1 MASIIKNL
9 SAKVDKNGLSQ
20 VMFFVR
26 MGKNGK
32 DFRTKSGVFVPAKFW
47 NEKKK
52 CLTIPQKIDENEKLE
67 AQGMRERLE
76 IVESRTFKLIEIYGE
91 QATKEFIETTLESFK
106 DYDGILTR
114 DVINKMIQAKN
125 QEAEQAKAEA
135 ERKEKYIFNY
145 CMAYFEAKKFSKV
158 RERMFEGLFRSMER
172 YEFFRNKIAK
182 RPFTWY
188 IDEVT
193 REDIEGLFAFYANEH
208 LYRTK
213 YEKTFAKHTLIFDRE
228 RKTKRKETI
237 EERGENRL
245 IDMRKYTKAFWN
257 WLIKTKRTKNNPFDG
272 VEIGSPKYGTPY
284 FLTIEERNQ
293 IAAFDFSGNKHLEV
307 QRDIFVFQCL
317 IGCRVGDLTKLT
329 TKNIVG
335 DMLVYT
341 PHKTKDE
348 GESTTIAR
356 VPLHADACALI
367 DKYKGQDKKGRL
379 FPFIADQNYN
389 EAIKAILTAC
399 EITREV
405 PVLNPKTREPEMRPI
420 NEIASSHML
429 RRTFAGNAYKLV
441 QDPNV
446 IGKMTGHV
454 EGSKAFARYRDI
466 DDSILKDV
474 VNKLG

>member
-1 MASIIKNL
+1 M
-9 SAKVDKNGLSQ
+9 
-20 VMFFVR
+20 
-26 MGKNGK
+26 
-32 DFRTKSGVFVPAKFW
+32 PAKFW
-47 NEKKK
+47 NEKKS
-52 CLTIPQKIDENEKLE
+52 CLTIPQKINEHEKVEL
-67 AQGMRERLE
+67 QDMRERLE
-76 IVESRTFKLIEIYGE
+76 IVESRTLKLLELYGE
-91 QATKEFIETTLESFK
+91 FATKEFVETTLEIFK

-114 DVINKMIQAKN
+114 EVVNKMIQAKN
-125 QEAEQAKAEA
+125 EEIEQAQADENRKAS
-135 ERKEKYIFNY
+135 YIFNF
-145 CMAYFEAKKFSKV
+145 CEAYFEAKKFSTV

-172 YEFFRNKIAK
+172 YEIFRNKIEK

-188 IDEVT
+188 INEVT
-193 REDIEGLFAFYANEH
+193 REDIEALFAFYANEH

-213 YEKTFAKHTLIFDRE
+213 YEKTFAKYPLLFDRE
-228 RKTKRKETI
+228 RKTKRKEAI
-237 EERGENRL
+237 EARGENRL
-245 IDMRKYTKAFWN
+245 IDMRKYTKAYWN

-272 VEIGSPKYGTPY
+272 VEIGSAKYGTPY

-307 QRDIFVFQCL
+307 QRDIFVFHCM

-329 TKNIVG
+329 SKNIIG

-356 VPLHADACALI
+356 VPLHESARTLI
-367 DKYKGQDKKGRL
+367 NKYEGQDTKGRL

-405 PVLNPKTREPEMRPI
+405 PVLNPKTGEPEMRPI

-429 RRTFAGNAYKLV
+429 RRTFIGNAYKVV

-446 IGKMTGHV
+446 IGKMSGHV
-454 EGSKAFARYRDI
+454 EGSTAFARYRDI

>member
-1 MASIIKNL
+1 MATIRKNL
-9 SAKVDKNGLSQ
+9 SSKVDANGMAQ
-20 VMFFVR
+20 VMFLVEQGR
-26 MGKNGK
+26 KGKR
-32 DFRTKSGVFVPAKFW
+32 FRTKSGVFVPTRFW
-47 NEKKK
+47 NDKKK
-52 CLTIPQKIDENEKLE
+52 CLIIPQKIDENEKLE
-67 AQGMRERLE
+67 LQGMRERLE
-76 IVESRTFKLIEIYGE
+76 IAESRTFKLIEIYGE
-91 QATKEFIETTLESFK
+91 FATKEFVETTLDDFK

-114 DVINKMIQAKN
+114 DVVNKMIQAKN

-135 ERKEKYIFNY
+135 ARKEKYIFNF
-145 CMAYFEAKKFSKV
+145 CEAYFEAKSFSKV

-172 YEFFRNKIAK
+172 YEIFRNKIAK

-213 YEKTFAKHTLIFDRE
+213 YAKTFAKHTLIFDRE
-228 RKTKRKETI
+228 RKTNRKETI

-245 IDMRKYTKAFWN
+245 VDMRKYTKAFWN

-272 VEIGSPKYGTPY
+272 VEIGSAKYGTPY

-293 IAAFDFSGNKHLEV
+293 IAAFDFSVNKHLEV
-307 QRDIFVFQCL
+307 QRDIFVFQCF

-329 TKNIVG
+329 SKNIVG

-341 PHKTKDE
+341 PHKTKDD
-348 GESTTIAR
+348 GENATNAR
-356 VPLHADACALI
+356 VPLHDGARALI

-399 EITREV
+399 GITREV
-405 PVLNPKTREPEMRPI
+405 PVRNPKTGEPEMRPL

-429 RRTFAGNAYKLV
+429 RRTFIGNAYKIV

-446 IGKMTGHV
+446 IGKMSGHV
-454 EGSKAFARYRDI
+454 EGSTAFARYRDI

>member
-1 MASIIKNL
+1 MATIRKNL
-9 SAKVDKNGLSQ
+9 SSKVDANGMAQ
-20 VMFFVR
+20 VMFLVEQGR
-26 MGKNGK
+26 KGKR
-32 DFRTKSGVFVPAKFW
+32 FRTKSGVFVPTRFW
-47 NEKKK
+47 NDKKK
-52 CLTIPQKIDENEKLE
+52 CLIIPQKIDENEKLE
-67 AQGMRERLE
+67 LQGMRERLE
-76 IVESRTFKLIEIYGE
+76 IAESRTFKLIEIYGE
-91 QATKEFIETTLESFK
+91 FATKEFVETTLDCFK

-114 DVINKMIQAKN
+114 DVVNKMIQAKN

-135 ERKEKYIFNY
+135 ARKEKYIFNF
-145 CMAYFEAKKFSKV
+145 CEAYFEAKSFSKV

-172 YEFFRNKIAK
+172 YEIFRNKIAK

-213 YEKTFAKHTLIFDRE
+213 YAKTFAKHTLIFDRE
-228 RKTKRKETI
+228 RKTNRKETI

-245 IDMRKYTKAFWN
+245 VDMRKYTKAFWN

-272 VEIGSPKYGTPY
+272 VEIGSAKYGTPY

-307 QRDIFVFQCL
+307 QRDIFVFQCF

-329 TKNIVG
+329 SKNIVG

-341 PHKTKDE
+341 PHKTKDD
-348 GESTTIAR
+348 GENATNAR
-356 VPLHADACALI
+356 VPLHDGARALI

-399 EITREV
+399 GITREV
-405 PVLNPKTREPEMRPI
+405 PVRNPKTGEPEMRPL

-429 RRTFAGNAYKLV
+429 RRTFIGNAYKIV

-446 IGKMTGHV
+446 IGKMSGHV
-454 EGSKAFARYRDI
+454 EGSTAFARYRDI